1 MQTHGLFLHFQ
12 HSQTH
17 KSLRDR
23 FDLPSISNFFLHFLS
38 FSQGMVKEDSPAT
51 ENNVQK
57 KKKIRF
63 ADDAGGD
70 LCHVKVFEIDLESE
84 S

>member
-1 MQTHGLFLHFQ
+1 
-12 HSQTH
+12 
-17 KSLRDR
+17 
-23 FDLPSISNFFLHFLS
+23 
-38 FSQGMVKEDSPAT
+38 MVKEDSPAT
-51 ENNVQK
+51 ENIVQK
-57 KKKIRF
+57 KKKIKF

>member
-1 MQTHGLFLHFQ
+1 MFLNFLH
-12 HSQTH
+12 SPT
-17 KSLRDR
+17 
-23 FDLPSISNFFLHFLS
+23 
-38 FSQGMVKEDSPAT
+38 FSQGMVKEDSSDT
-51 ENNVQK
+51 DNIVQK
-57 KKKIRF
+57 KKKIKF

>member
-1 MQTHGLFLHFQ
+1 
-12 HSQTH
+12 
-17 KSLRDR
+17 
-23 FDLPSISNFFLHFLS
+23 
-38 FSQGMVKEDSPAT
+38 MVKEDSSDT
-51 ENNVQK
+51 DNIVQK
-57 KKKIRF
+57 KKKIKF

>member
-1 MQTHGLFLHFQ
+1 
-12 HSQTH
+12 
-17 KSLRDR
+17 
-23 FDLPSISNFFLHFLS
+23 
-38 FSQGMVKEDSPAT
+38 MVKEDSLAT
-51 ENNVQK
+51 ENIIVQK
-57 KKKIRF
+57 KKKIKF